1 MRPAVF
7 NVSGV
12 GNSNVYNIDLY
23 ISPSNVT
30 LAAIVTGTVTY
41 TVQYTFDDIFA
52 KNFTP
57 AGAVWV
63 NHPSMTSQIVSVV
76 SNLAF
81 PATGVRITTAAGTTG
96 SVVFT
101 VIQAGGGGNA

>member
-7 NVSGV
+7 NLSGV
-12 GNSNVYNIDLY
+12 GNSNIYNFDLY
-23 ISPSNVT
+23 ISPNNTT
-30 LAAIVTGTVTY
+30 LAVVVTGTVTY
-41 TVQYTFDDIFA
+41 TVQYTFDDIFD
-52 KNFTP
+52 KNFT
-57 AGAVWV
+57 ASGATWF
-63 NHPSMTSQIVSVV
+63 NHPDMSTKTTSLVA
-76 SNLAF
+76 NLAF